1 MDFHPIVQNR
11 FKRAALS
18 YKFVVKNH
26 FRDVIIKTSD
36 LEETNLAKKIM
47 KIFLRYEK
55 NMIYLDIQWKA
66 VKSHWAYP
74 RYSTGHRIDKFSIF
88 VKPEAF

>member
-18 YKFVVKNH
+18 YKFVVKHH
-26 FRDVIIKTSD
+26 FCDVIIKTSD

-47 KIFLRYEK
+47 KMLLRYEK
-55 NMIYLDIQWKA
+55 ISFTWTSNGKLSKVI
-66 VKSHWAYP
+66 
-74 RYSTGHRIDKFSIF
+74 GHIHVILL
-88 VKPEAF
+88 ATA